1 MNDET
6 GKFSS
11 DSQLQFQHP
20 YPATKIMFI
29 PDKEGNCPDL
39 VATTGDYL
47 RIWQLTEEGTTLQ
60 KLLNNVSSSPCRQ
73 SCDPSQRQVGHV
85 ACHIHV
91 RLATTNCCLQRTHHA
106 IVCLALDLLPDAPA
120 LLT

>member
-73 SCDPSQRQVGHV
+73 SLNFPSVQQDILLVTSHALETCHQQVLSAEAYHDV
-85 ACHIHV
+85 V
-91 RLATTNCCLQRTHHA
+91 
-106 IVCLALDLLPDAPA
+106 
-120 LLT
+120 

>member
-1 MNDET
+1 MDDET

-29 PDKEGNCPDL
+29 PDKECNCPDL

-60 KLLNNVSSSPCRQ
+60 KLLNNVRCCANNIVSLCVLLVCFLLS
-73 SCDPSQRQVGHV
+73 
-85 ACHIHV
+85 
-91 RLATTNCCLQRTHHA
+91 LAAVTTICLR
-106 IVCLALDLLPDAPA
+106 DEPF
-120 LLT
+120 

>member
-1 MNDET
+1 MDDET

-20 YPATKIMFI
+20 YPPTKIMFI
-29 PDKEGNCPDL
+29 PDKECNCPDL

-60 KLLNNVSSSPCRQ
+60 KLLNNVRSSA
-73 SCDPSQRQVGHV
+73 DHHV
-85 ACHIHV
+85 LL
-91 RLATTNCCLQRTHHA
+91 LALLLPLSCCL
-106 IVCLALDLLPDAPA
+106 
-120 LLT
+120 